1 MPTVQTSSSALTI
14 PVLAL
19 TALFSLSPVH
29 AQDATQT
36 DAKESTAAT
45 STAAT
50 VDSALPEGAAA
61 SVNGRPILDMSVDN
75 VTQQVT
81 AGGQQADEAR
91 IIEELINL
99 EVLAQEA
106 EKLSLDE
113 TAEISAAL
121 QLQYTQIMANAYLA
135 KKGSEMIFSEEE
147 LQAEYKAQS
156 TGLDRAEYRAS
167 HILLETQEDAQRVI
181 DELAAGKTFEE
192 LAQAE
197 SIDPAGESGGDL
209 GWFQANT
216 MVPEF
221 TAAVAEMEVG
231 DTSKTPVESEFGF
244 HVIKLVDQREAAL
257 PDFDSVKTGLKNLAV
272 RKALATHVEEL
283 RAASDIKT
291 R

>member
-1 MPTVQTSSSALTI
+1 MSTVQASSSTFAIPAVALA
-14 PVLAL
+14 AL
-19 TALFSLSPVH
+19 LSLSPVQ
-29 AQDATQT
+29 AQDAPET
-36 DAKESTAAT
+36 DAAT
-45 STAAT
+45 PASEEAPTT
-50 VDSALPEGAAA
+50 ALPEGAIA
-61 SVNGRPILDMSVDN
+61 SVNGRPILDLSIDN
-75 VTQQVT
+75 VAQQV
-81 AGGQQADEAR
+81 AASGQEADETR
-91 IIEELINL
+91 ILEELINL

-135 KKGSEMIFSEEE
+135 KKGSEMTFSEDE
-147 LQAEYKAQS
+147 LRAEYDAQS
-156 TGLDRAEYRAS
+156 DGLDRAEYRAS
-167 HILLETQEDAQRVI
+167 HILLETEEAAEKVI
-181 DELAAGKTFEE
+181 AELAAGKTFEE

-197 SIDPAGESGGDL
+197 SIDPAGENGGDL

-231 DTSKTPVESEFGF
+231 DTSETPVQSEFGY
-244 HVIKLVDQREAAL
+244 HVIKLVDLREAAL
-257 PDFDSVKTGLKNLAV
+257 PDYDSVKTGLKNLAV